1 MKYNEIIHVSDDFIP
16 VFDLENEET
25 DQYWPLFIPNDKF
38 RDILS
43 SVLDS
48 LDPVKQKN
56 PIWLQG
62 TYGTGK
68 THATSV
74 IKHLICDEEEP
85 DYDLDD
91 PALTAKLNNFRA
103 KTKVFPVILKGTS
116 TIEGPRR
123 FTLTVQTAVKKAL
136 KKSDIRVAVSSE
148 FEHMVSILD
157 EYPLK
162 EEDTVGTNLEF
173 FDNDEIILRLKNEDS
188 DVLIDV
194 EDIFMNK
201 GISTVTQ
208 GNIVDW
214 LTDVRNKLNES
225 YGIDYLMIFWDEFT
239 GALNMINVDDILLQV
254 QNIAEAKYNGISLF
268 IVSHRTRSTQVSINQ
283 EVINKIMNRFERKFY
298 SMEPVATY
306 ELMERS
312 IKKEP
317 EWENVKNSF
326 VDVITPLVDKISE
339 NEGIKVKKALEDL
352 YPIHPYTAYLATFIA
367 QEIGSTERS
376 IFKFLHAKD
385 IDYGFRSFID
395 TFEIDERFFLTAD
408 YLWDFFYDDFEDSED
423 EKISSSIK
431 KYKLHVDNLKE
442 KNEEYLVIFKVIL
455 LLNVLYKI
463 AEVGK
468 GSLAIPS
475 EKNIKNVFIG
485 SIYQDKVD
493 VVLNYID
500 EHNIINRTPDGL
512 FEITTNS
519 LPAEQVNAEKE
530 KLRKT
535 LKLEDI
541 IFNKKRN
548 ITKEFTDK
556 VLRESEVQIR
566 DAAIP
571 ENRLISDLERG
582 MFKESGYLHII
593 VFLCKTNE
601 EYIKINKVIK
611 SVFDKDLLNNTII
624 VVSEAI
630 LGEDNYDKY
639 LEFKARARV
648 AESHNYKEDVDLNN
662 KHADKY
668 INTWVNDIKRKTVT
682 WYLND
687 KEGKSPLSNFIKD
700 INTDLSRSI
709 FYYGLENIFETL
721 SNRNL
726 WPRVVSKNQAEKYL
740 TSNSLI
746 ELNDSLKGI
755 DQVSLAVLRDNNG
768 NYIVDQKLELKP
780 DVSNKHPIIVIQD
793 FVDKSFEDAQTRGQF
808 NLGEELMPLTKPPY
822 GLYPNKINV
831 AAISF
836 VLRKYVTRLYDAKGN
851 SIDKTKMKNI
861 IVSLFKFWSK
871 GKKGNDLLIRFGS
884 ESEKKLSE
892 IVNDVFDLELDQSEQ
907 SISTVRWKLREWIK
921 INRSP
926 LWLFKYS
933 EYIEK
938 NPSVSPSIDTLFD
951 FLKPKDNNL
960 PDDLIQDCYNRV
972 KVSKSDLKWCI
983 KENSVDLFNKFL
995 TGIDEDLTQNDIQEI
1010 NAHLDKY
1017 MPEEVYD
1024 WDENTVRLNVLEWIR
1039 DRNKKINRKKPNL
1052 SVSIDESILSVSI
1065 DKEATGNINVHVSG
1079 KKYSKEIVNG
1089 EASFD
1094 LSNLDGGKTYS
1105 VMISY
1110 DGDENFLE
1118 NNTTVEFGA
1127 VRKDPNMQVSIEGN
1141 KITVSLDKKASGNIL
1156 VDVDK
1161 GYFAKIKN
1169 GVATINLSDLEGGK
1183 TYKGTVSYEGDGKFT
1198 NDEISVE
1205 FKAERESPNMQV
1217 SIEGN
1222 KITVSIDKNATGNI
1236 LISVD
1241 GKDYSNEITNGIS
1254 VINLS
1259 DLEGG
1264 KTYNVLVSYEG
1275 NTRFTDAKDSVVLK
1289 TKSKISI
1296 ESIEK
1301 SDANIVKNA
1310 LIEALKDNDE
1320 ITIEIIVNYLERIN
1334 GGNN

>member
-43 SVLDS
+43 SVIDS
-48 LDPVKQKN
+48 LDSVKQKN
-56 PIWLQG
+56 PVWLQG

-74 IKHLICDEEEP
+74 IKHLICDEEDP
-85 DYDLDD
+85 DYNLDD
-91 PALTAKLNNFRA
+91 PALTAKLNNFRD

-136 KKSDIRVAVSSE
+136 KKNNIRVAVSSE
-148 FEHMVSILD
+148 FEHMVSILE

-173 FDNDEIILRLKNEDS
+173 FNNNEIILRLKNEDS

-214 LTDVRNKLNES
+214 LTDVRNKLNEA

-385 IDYGFRSFID
+385 IDHGFRSFID

-431 KYKLHVDNLKE
+431 KYKLHVDSLKS

-455 LLNVLYKI
+455 LLNILYKI

-475 EKNIKNVFIG
+475 EKNTKNVFIG

-493 VVLNYID
+493 AVLNYID
-500 EHNIINRTPDGL
+500 ERNIINRTPDGL

-535 LKLEDI
+535 LKLEDL
-541 IFNKKRN
+541 IFNKKH
-548 ITKEFTDK
+548 ITKEFTGK
-556 VLRESEVQIR
+556 VLRETEVEIR
-566 DAAIP
+566 DASIP

-611 SVFDKDLLNNTII
+611 SVSDKDLLNNTIV
-624 VVSEAI
+624 VVSEAV
-630 LGEDNYDKY
+630 LGKDNYDKY

-648 AESHNYKEDVDLNN
+648 AESYNYKEDIDLNN

-700 INTDLSRSI
+700 INTDLSRTI

-726 WPRVVSKNQAEKYL
+726 WPRVISKNQAEKYL
-740 TSNSLI
+740 TSNSLN

-755 DQVSLAVLRDNNG
+755 DQGSLAVLRDNNC
-768 NYIVDQKLELKP
+768 NYIVNQKLELKP
-780 DVSNKHPIIVIQD
+780 DVSNKHPIIIIQD
-793 FVDKSFEDAQTRGQF
+793 FVDKAFEDAQTRGQF
-808 NLGEELMPLTKPPY
+808 NLGDELMPLTKPPY
-822 GLYPNKINV
+822 GLYPNKLNI

-836 VLRKYVTRLYDAKGN
+836 VLRKYVTRLYDVKGN

-861 IVSLFKFWSK
+861 IVSLFEFWSK
-871 GKKGNDLLIRFGS
+871 GKKANDLLIRFGS

-892 IVNDVFDLELDQSEQ
+892 IVNDVFNLELDESEQ

-921 INRSP
+921 NNMAP

-938 NPSVSPSIDTLFD
+938 NPSVSSSIDALFD

-983 KENSVDLFNKFL
+983 KENPTELFNKFL
-995 TGIDEDLTQNDIQEI
+995 SGIDEDLTQNDIQEV

-1024 WDENTVRLNVLEWIR
+1024 WDENTVRLKVFEWIR
-1039 DRNKKINRKKPNL
+1039 DRTKKLNRKNPNL
-1052 SVSIDESILSVSI
+1052 SVSIVESILSVSI
-1065 DKEATGNINVHVSG
+1065 DKEATGNINIHVIG
-1079 KKYSKEIVNG
+1079 KKYSKEIING
-1089 EASFD
+1089 ESSFD

-1110 DGDENFLE
+1110 EGDENFLE
-1118 NNTTVEFGA
+1118 NNTTVEFEA

-1141 KITVSLDKKASGNIL
+1141 KITVSL
-1156 VDVDK
+1156 
-1161 GYFAKIKN
+1161 
-1169 GVATINLSDLEGGK
+1169 
-1183 TYKGTVSYEGDGKFT
+1183 
-1198 NDEISVE
+1198 
-1205 FKAERESPNMQV
+1205 
-1217 SIEGN
+1217 
-1222 KITVSIDKNATGNI
+1222 DKNATGNI

-1241 GKDYSNEITNGIS
+1241 GKDYSNEITNGVS

-1264 KTYNVLVSYEG
+1264 KTYNVIVSYEG
-1275 NTRFTDAKDSVVLK
+1275 NTRFSNAETSVVLK

-1320 ITIEIIVNYLERIN
+1320 ITIEIIINYLERID

>member
-1 MKYNEIIHVSDDFIP
+1 MKYNEIIHVSDEFIP

-43 SVLDS
+43 SVMDS

-74 IKHLICDEEEP
+74 IKHLICDDELP

-91 PALTAKLNNFRA
+91 PALTAKLNNFRN

-136 KKSDIRVAVSSE
+136 KKNNIRVAVSSE
-148 FEHMVSILD
+148 FEHMVSILE

-162 EEDTVGTNLEF
+162 EEDTIGTNLEF

-188 DVLIDV
+188 DVLIEV

-214 LTDVRNKLNES
+214 LTDVRDKLNES
-225 YGIDYLMIFWDEFT
+225 YGIDYLMLFWDEFT
-239 GALNMINVDDILLQV
+239 GALNMLNVDDILLQI

-326 VDVITPLVDKISE
+326 VDVITPLIEKISA
-339 NEGIKVKKALEDL
+339 NDGIKVKKALENL

-385 IDYGFRSFID
+385 IDHGFRSFID

-408 YLWDFFYDDFEDSED
+408 YLWDFFYDDFDDSED
-423 EKISSSIK
+423 EKIASSVK
-431 KYKLHVDNLKE
+431 KYKLHVDYITNKLD
-442 KNEEYLVIFKVIL
+442 EEYIVIFKVIL
-455 LLNVLYKI
+455 LLNILYKI

-493 VVLNYID
+493 TVLNYID
-500 EHNIINRTPDGL
+500 DHNIINKTPDGL
-512 FEITTNS
+512 FELTTNS

-535 LKLEDI
+535 LNLEDI
-541 IFNKKRN
+541 LFNKKRN

-556 VLRESEVQIR
+556 VLRETEVEIR

-571 ENRLISDLERG
+571 ENRLIIDLERG
-582 MFKESGYLHII
+582 MFKDSGYLHLIL
-593 VFLCKTNE
+593 FLCKTNE

-611 SVFDKDLLNNTII
+611 SVFEKDLLNNTIVI
-624 VVSEAI
+624 VSEAI
-630 LGEDNYDKY
+630 LGDENYDKY

-648 AESHNYKEDVDLNN
+648 AESHNYTEDIDLNN

-682 WYLND
+682 WYLNE
-687 KEGKSPLSNFIKD
+687 KEGKLPLSNFIKE
-700 INTDLSRSI
+700 INTDLSKSI
-709 FYYGLENIFETL
+709 FYHGLENIYETL

-726 WPRVVSKNQAEKYL
+726 WPRVTSKNQAEKYL

-746 ELNDSLKGI
+746 ELTDSLKGI
-755 DQVSLAVLRDNNG
+755 DQQSLAVLRDNNG
-768 NYIVDQKLELKP
+768 NFIVNQKLELKP
-780 DVSNKHPIIVIQD
+780 DVPDNHPIIVMQD
-793 FVDKSFEDAQTRGQF
+793 YVDKTFEEAQIQGQF
-808 NLGEELMPLTKPPY
+808 NLGKELISLTRPPY
-822 GLYPNKINV
+822 GLYPNKLNV

-836 VLRKYVTRLYDAKGN
+836 ILRKYVSRLYDVKGN

-861 IVSLFKFWSK
+861 VVSLFEFWSK
-871 GKKGNDLLIRFGS
+871 GKKENDLKIRFGS
-884 ESEKKLSE
+884 ESEKKLST
-892 IVNDVFDLELDQSEQ
+892 IVNDVFDLELPENEQ

-921 INRSP
+921 NNRSP

-933 EYIEK
+933 EYIDK
-938 NPSVSPSIDTLFD
+938 NPSISSSIDTLFE

-960 PDDLIQDCYNRV
+960 PDNLIQDCYNNV
-972 KVSKSDLKWCI
+972 KATKSDLKWCI
-983 KENSVDLFNKFL
+983 KENPTELFNKFL
-995 TGIDEDLTQNDIQEI
+995 TKIDEDLTQNDIQEI
-1010 NAHLDKY
+1010 NTHLDKY

-1039 DRNKKINRKKPNL
+1039 DRNKKLNRKDPNM
-1052 SVSIDESILSVSI
+1052 SVSIEGSILSVSLE
-1065 DKEATGNINVHVSG
+1065 KEATGKISVHVSG
-1079 KKYSKEIVNG
+1079 KKYHEDINNG
-1089 EASFD
+1089 AASFD

-1110 DGDENFLE
+1110 EGDENFLE
-1118 NNTTVEFGA
+1118 NSTTVEFEA
-1127 VRKDPNMQVSIEGN
+1127 ERNDPNMQVSIEGN
-1141 KITVSLDKKASGNIL
+1141 KITVSLDKNATGKIL
-1156 VDVDK
+1156 IDIDK

-1169 GVATINLSDLEGGK
+1169 GIATINLSDLEGGK

-1198 NDEISVE
+1198 EDEITVE
-1205 FKAERESPNMQV
+1205 FKAERENPNMQV
-1217 SIEGN
+1217 SIEGT
-1222 KITVSIDKNATGNI
+1222 KISVSLDKNATGKVM
-1236 LISVD
+1236 ISVD
-1241 GKDYSNEITNGIS
+1241 GKEFSNEITNGIS

-1259 DLEGG
+1259 NLEGG
-1264 KTYNVLVSYEG
+1264 RTYNVAVSYEG
-1275 NTRFTDAKDSVVLK
+1275 NNRFSDAKTSVTLK
-1289 TKSKISI
+1289 TKNKISI

-1310 LIEALKDNDE
+1310 LIKALKDNEE
-1320 ITIEIIVNYLERIN
+1320 ITIETIVNYLEMI
-1334 GGNN
+1334 GGGD